1 MSYCILLVALEA
13 ELPYKRAPGD
23 CKVVYTGVGK
33 LNAAFAAQK
42 AINEAHNLGFH
53 PKVINYG
60 TAGSCTP
67 SLSGLQRV
75 TRFVQRDM
83 NAEPLVMRS
92 VTPFEAGLRFIDCG
106 HDMTPGLT
114 IGTGDSFVHEID
126 PWLVDNHIDIVDMEA
141 YAIASVCKK
150 MNVNFNCYKYITD
163 YIGTPHQS
171 EVWQKHVAD
180 GVDNILE
187 VLN

>member
-67 SLSGLQRV
+67 LLSGLQRV

-114 IGTGDSFVHEID
+114 IGTGDSFVHELD
-126 PWLVDNHIDIVDMEA
+126 PWLLDNHIDIVDMEA

-180 GVDNILE
+180 GVDSILE

>member
-1 MSYCILLVALEA
+1 MSYRILLVALEA
-13 ELPYKRAPGD
+13 ELPYKKAPNN
-23 CKVVYTGVGK
+23 CKVIYTGVGK
-33 LNAAFAAQK
+33 INAAFATQK

-60 TAGSCTP
+60 TSGSCSP
-67 SLSGLQRV
+67 LHSGLNRV

-92 VTPFEAGLRFIDCG
+92 VTPFEAGLRFIDFG

-114 IGTGDSFVHEID
+114 IGTGDNFVHELD
-126 PWLVDNHIDIVDMEA
+126 PWLLDNHIDIVDMEA
-141 YAIASVCKK
+141 YAIASVCKR

-163 YIGTPHQS
+163 YVGVPEQTNT
-171 EVWQKHVAD
+171 WQKNVAD
-180 GVDNILE
+180 GVDEILE
-187 VLN
+187 VL

>member
-1 MSYCILLVALEA
+1 MSYRILLVALEA
-13 ELPYKRAPGD
+13 ELPYKKAPD
-23 CKVVYTGVGK
+23 NCKVIYTGVGK
-33 LNAAFAAQK
+33 LNAAFATQQ

-53 PKVINYG
+53 PSVINYG
-60 TAGSCTP
+60 TAGSCNP
-67 SLSGLQRV
+67 LLEGLKRV

-92 VTPFEAGLRFIDCG
+92 VTPFEAGIRYIDYG
-106 HDMTPGLT
+106 HDLAPGLT
-114 IGTGDSFVHEID
+114 IGTGDSFVNELD
-126 PWLVDNHIDIVDMEA
+126 PWLLDNHIDIVDMEA

-180 GVDNILE
+180 GSELILD
-187 VLN
+187 LL